1 MQEFDTLGNFKPQA
15 HTAEELAQYE
25 LAFGV
30 FKRLMNVPHLRQ
42 AALVDFAKP
51 ADEITLNDMMETLS
65 PDAVQHLI
73 EYGEQTERRSV
84 RLSVKRRERWN
95 HGGRP

>member
-1 MQEFDTLGNFKPQA
+1 MQELNPNDHFKPQA

-25 LAFGV
+25 QAFGV
-30 FKRLMNVPHLRQ
+30 FRRLMNVPHLRQ
-42 AALVDFAKP
+42 AALIDFAKP

-73 EYGEQTERRSV
+73 EYGEQTGKRSQ